1 MTKMIV
7 CKSCGKEI
15 ASSAKACPECGA
27 KNKKPIFKKWW
38 FWVLIVVVI
47 VAIGSSGGDNSG
59 ETTPQEN
66 SATQTETVT
75 YEAVDLR
82 VMMDELNNNAMKAEK
97 TYQNKH
103 VEFAAKI
110 KSFDS
115 DGSYVSV
122 EPKNSDAWNF
132 ETAMCYIKND
142 DQLDFLLE
150 KNVGDVITI
159 KGKVKS
165 IGEVMG
171 YSFDIAE
178 VY

>member
-1 MTKMIV
+1 MEKMV
-7 CKSCGKEI
+7 TCKSCGNEI
-15 ASSAKACPECGA
+15 ASSAKTCPSCGA

-47 VAIGSSGGDNSG
+47 AAIGSSGGDNSG

-66 SATQTETVT
+66 STTQTETVT

-97 TYQNKH
+97 TYQNKY
-103 VEFAAKI
+103 VEFSAKI

-122 EPKNSDAWNF
+122 EPKNADAWNF

-159 KGKVKS
+159 RGKVKS

-171 YSFDIAE
+171 YSIDIAD
-178 VY
+178 VN